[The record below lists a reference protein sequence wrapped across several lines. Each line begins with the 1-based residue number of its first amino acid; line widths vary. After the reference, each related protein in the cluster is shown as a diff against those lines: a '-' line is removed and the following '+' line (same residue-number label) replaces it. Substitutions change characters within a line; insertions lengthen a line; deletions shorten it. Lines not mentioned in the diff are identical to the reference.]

1 MEQILQV
8 ETDNVLDHKFARND
22 EVKALTGEIFATF
35 RDIIRLNSLYKD
47 SIQSMLDTGTQVSPT
62 RGLIQ
67 CLLNICFKYILCL
80 YQYCMHICLYCNI
93 I

>member
-8 ETDNVLDHKFARND
+8 ETDNVLDHKFVRND

-47 SIQSMLDTGTQVSPT
+47 SIQSMLDTGTQVSFT
-62 RGLIQ
+62 RGLKQ
-67 CLLNICFKYILCL
+67 CLLNMF
-80 YQYCMHICLYCNI
+80 
-93 I
+93 

>member
-8 ETDNVLDHKFARND
+8 ETDNVLDHKFVRND

-47 SIQSMLDTGTQVSPT
+47 SIQSMLDTGTQVSFT
-62 RGLIQ
+62 RGLKQ
-67 CLLNICFKYILCL
+67 CLLNICFKYIMSISILHADMSIL
-80 YQYCMHICLYCNI
+80 
-93 I
+93 